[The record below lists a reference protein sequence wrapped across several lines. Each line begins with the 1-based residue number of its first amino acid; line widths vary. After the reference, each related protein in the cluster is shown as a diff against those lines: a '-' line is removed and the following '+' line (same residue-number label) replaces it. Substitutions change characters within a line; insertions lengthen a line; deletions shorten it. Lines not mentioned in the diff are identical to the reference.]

1 MSSTNSKILIFQNS
15 TSKLTFFGPKIGR
28 RSFLSVKSDSTFKMK
43 SEKFL
48 FEGLISFVEGVMLK
62 TKNEFSTFSKNADFE
77 YFWLFWLTKVLNHMV
92 LNFVLV
98 VIDHAASDENKR
110 IENKYALCFVPSVD

>member
-15 TSKLTFFGPKIGR
+15 TSKLNFFGPKIGR
-28 RSFLSVKSDSTFKMK
+28 RSFLFVKSDSTFKMK

-77 YFWLFWLTKVLNHMV
+77 YIWLFWLTKVLNHMV

-110 IENKYALCFVPSVD
+110 IENKPALCFVPS

>member
-1 MSSTNSKILIFQNS
+1 
-15 TSKLTFFGPKIGR
+15 
-28 RSFLSVKSDSTFKMK
+28 MK

-77 YFWLFWLTKVLNHMV
+77 YIWLVWLR
-92 LNFVLV
+92 
-98 VIDHAASDENKR
+98 SDGNST
-110 IENKYALCFVPSVD
+110 A